1 MLIDYRDEPD
11 KMNPDGT
18 KITSCNNEKFLHVLI
33 DKKNKALMC
42 T

>member
-11 KMNPDGT
+11 KMNLDGT
-18 KITSCNNEKFLHVLI
+18 KITSCNNEKLLI

-42 T
+42 A